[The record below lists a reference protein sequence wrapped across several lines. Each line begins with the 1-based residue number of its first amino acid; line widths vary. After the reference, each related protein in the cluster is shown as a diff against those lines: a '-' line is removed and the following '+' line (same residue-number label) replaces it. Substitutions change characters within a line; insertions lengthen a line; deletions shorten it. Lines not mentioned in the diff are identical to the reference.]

1 MSKRTVLVIVIIA
14 ALLSACGVRAASAPS
29 PELKYSQPGG
39 VVQESGAPVEMPAVP
54 TPSAYGSD
62 TTMAETSGIGGSG
75 NATTQERLVIMNAD
89 LTIVVK
95 DPQTKMDAISQMV
108 TSMGGFVVSM
118 NLYQTYMQ
126 TGEIAPQGSIS
137 IRVPADK
144 LDTAMS
150 QIKADTVEVQ
160 NETRTGEDVT
170 AQYTDLKSQLTNLEL
185 AEKELQAIMVEA
197 KNNPNSSTTS
207 KTQDVLAVYNQI
219 VSVRG
224 QIEQIKG
231 QMQYYEQSSSYSL
244 INVTLIAEKTIKPVE
259 IGGWQPKGVALE
271 AIQRL
276 VNFLEGFVN
285 FLIRFFLFYLWVLV
299 FVFGPIVLVI
309 WGIVAA
315 VRKNKAKKVKKAAQ
329 VSKQ

>member
-1 MSKRTVLVIVIIA
+1 MSKRTVLVILIIA

-29 PELKYSQPGG
+29 PEIYSQPGG
-39 VVQESGAPVEMPAVP
+39 VVQESAAPMEMP
-54 TPSAYGSD
+54 SADVSK
-62 TTMAETSGIGGSG
+62 TTVSGVA
-75 NATTQERLVIMNAD
+75 NATTSDRLVIMNAD

-95 DPQTKMDAISQMV
+95 DPQTKMDAISQMAE
-108 TSMGGFVVSM
+108 SMGGFVVSM
-118 NLYQTYMQ
+118 NMYQTYMQ
-126 TGEIAPQGSIS
+126 TGETAPQGSIS

-144 LDTAMS
+144 LDAAIS
-150 QIKADTVEVQ
+150 QIKADAIEVQ

-185 AEKELQAIMVEA
+185 AEKELQAIMEEA
-197 KNNPNSSTTS
+197 KNNPNSNTTS

-244 INVTLIAEKTIKPVE
+244 INVTLIAEETIKPIE
-259 IGGWQPKGVALE
+259 IGGWKPQGVARD
-271 AIQRL
+271 AIQAL
-276 VNFLEGFVN
+276 VRFLQGFVN
-285 FLIRFFLFYLWVLV
+285 FVIWFVLLV
-299 FVFGPIVLVI
+299 LPVIIVIFGPIALVV

-315 VRKNKAKKVKKAAQ
+315 VRKHKAKKVKKAAQ
-329 VSKQ
+329 PSKQ

>member
-1 MSKRTVLVIVIIA
+1 MSMRTILVIVITA
-14 ALLSACGVRAASAPS
+14 ALLSACGARAASAPS
-29 PELKYSQPGG
+29 PELYSQSGG
-39 VVQESGAPVEMPAVP
+39 VVQESAAPMEI
-54 TPSAYGSD
+54 PSLLADVAKTSV
-62 TTMAETSGIGGSG
+62 SGIA
-75 NATTQERLVIMNAD
+75 NATTSDRLVIMNAD

-95 DPQTKMDAISQMV
+95 DPQTKMDAISQMAEG
-108 TSMGGFVVSM
+108 MGGFVVSM
-118 NLYQTYMQ
+118 NMYQTYMQ
-126 TGEIAPQGSIS
+126 TGETAPQGSIS

-144 LDTAMS
+144 LDTAIS
-150 QIKADTVEVQ
+150 QIKADAVEVQ
-160 NETRTGEDVT
+160 SETRSGEDVT

-185 AEKELQAIMVEA
+185 AEKELQAIMEEA
-197 KNNPNSSTTS
+197 KNNPNSNTTS

-276 VNFLEGFVN
+276 VNFLEVFVN
-285 FLIRFFLFYLWVLV
+285 FLIRFFLYYLWVLV
-299 FVFGPIVLVI
+299 LIFGPIALVA
-309 WGIVAA
+309 WGLVAA
-315 VRKNKAKKVKKAAQ
+315 VRKHKAKKAKKATQA
-329 VSKQ
+329 SKQ

>member
-1 MSKRTVLVIVIIA
+1 MFKQTVLATIIIIA
-14 ALLSACGVRAASAPS
+14 ALLSACGVRAASTPS
-29 PELKYSQPGG
+29 PEIYSQPGG
-39 VVQESGAPVEMPAVP
+39 VAQESAAPMEMP
-54 TPSAYGSD
+54 SAD
-62 TTMAETSGIGGSG
+62 VARTSVSG
-75 NATTQERLVIMNAD
+75 VANAANATTADRLVIMNAD
-89 LTIVVK
+89 LTVVVK
-95 DPQTKMDAISQMV
+95 DPQAKMDAISQMA

-118 NLYQTYMQ
+118 NMYQTYMQ
-126 TGEIAPQGSIS
+126 NGDTAPQGAIS

-150 QIKADTVEVQ
+150 QIKADAVEVQ
-160 NETRTGEDVT
+160 NETRSGEDVT

-185 AEKELQAIMVEA
+185 AEKELQAIMEEA
-197 KNNPNSSTTS
+197 KNNPNSTTTS

-219 VSVRG
+219 VAVRG

-285 FLIRFFLFYLWVLV
+285 FLIRFFLYYLWVLV
-299 FVFGPIVLVI
+299 LIFGPIALVI

-329 VSKQ
+329 ASKQ

>member
-14 ALLSACGVRAASAPS
+14 ALLSACGARAASAPS
-29 PELKYSQPGG
+29 PELMYSQPGG
-39 VVQESGAPVEMPAVP
+39 VVQESAAPMEMPSASADVAKTAVSGVV
-54 TPSAYGSD
+54 SA
-62 TTMAETSGIGGSG
+62 A
-75 NATTQERLVIMNAD
+75 NATTSDRLVIMNAD

-95 DPQTKMDAISQMV
+95 DPQTKMDAISQMA

-137 IRVPADK
+137 IRIPADK

-160 NETRTGEDVT
+160 NETRSGEDVT

-185 AEKELQAIMVEA
+185 AEKELQAIMEEA
-197 KNNPNSSTTS
+197 KNNPNSNTTS

-299 FVFGPIVLVI
+299 LVFGPIVLVI

-315 VRKNKAKKVKKAAQ
+315 VRRHKAKKAQKAAQ
-329 VSKQ
+329 KAAQASKQ

>member
-1 MSKRTVLVIVIIA
+1 MSKRTVLVILIIA
-14 ALLSACGVRAASAPS
+14 ALLSACGVRAASTPS
-29 PELKYSQPGG
+29 PELYSQPGG
-39 VVQESGAPVEMPAVP
+39 VVQESAAPMEMPSASADVSKTAVSGVA
-54 TPSAYGSD
+54 SA
-62 TTMAETSGIGGSG
+62 A
-75 NATTQERLVIMNAD
+75 NATTSDRLVIMNAD
-89 LTIVVK
+89 LTVVVK
-95 DPQTKMDAISQMV
+95 DPQTKMDAISQMAE
-108 TSMGGFVVSM
+108 SMGGFVVSM
-118 NLYQTYMQ
+118 NMYQTYMQ
-126 TGEIAPQGSIS
+126 TGETAPQGSIS

-150 QIKADTVEVQ
+150 QIKADAVEVQ
-160 NETRTGEDVT
+160 NETRAGEDVT

-185 AEKELQAIMVEA
+185 AEKELQAIMEEA

-231 QMQYYEQSSSYSL
+231 QMQYYEQSSNYSL

-285 FLIRFFLFYLWVLV
+285 LLIRFFLYYLWALVLI
-299 FVFGPIVLVI
+299 FGPIALVI
-309 WGIVAA
+309 WGIVAT
-315 VRKNKAKKVKKAAQ
+315 VRRHKAKKVKKAAQ
-329 VSKQ
+329 TSKQ

>member
-1 MSKRTVLVIVIIA
+1 MSKRTVLVILIIG
-14 ALLSACGVRAASAPS
+14 ALLSACGVKAASAPS
-29 PELKYSQPGG
+29 PENYSQPGG
-39 VVQESGAPVEMPAVP
+39 VVQESAAPMEMPAADVAR
-54 TPSAYGSD
+54 T
-62 TTMAETSGIGGSG
+62 EVSGVA
-75 NATTQERLVIMNAD
+75 NATTSDRLVIMNAD
-89 LTIVVK
+89 LTIVVQ
-95 DPQTKMDAISQMV
+95 DPQTKMDTISQMAE
-108 TSMGGFVVSM
+108 SMGGFVVSM
-118 NLYQTYMQ
+118 NMYQTYMES
-126 TGEIAPQGSIS
+126 GETAPQGSIS

-150 QIKADTVEVQ
+150 QIKADAVEVQ
-160 NETRTGEDVT
+160 NETRSGEDVT

-185 AEKELQAIMVEA
+185 AEKELQAIMEEA
-197 KNNPNSSTTS
+197 KNNPNSNTTS

-231 QMQYYEQSSSYSL
+231 QMQYYEQSSSYYL

-285 FLIRFFLFYLWVLV
+285 FLIRFFLYYMWVLV
-299 FVFGPIVLVI
+299 LIFGPIALVI

-315 VRKNKAKKVKKAAQ
+315 VRKHKANKVKKAALA
-329 VSKQ
+329 SKQ

>member
-1 MSKRTVLVIVIIA
+1 MSKRTVLVILIIA

-29 PELKYSQPGG
+29 PEIYSQPGG
-39 VVQESGAPVEMPAVP
+39 VVQESAAPMEMPSADVSKTAV
-54 TPSAYGSD
+54 
-62 TTMAETSGIGGSG
+62 SGVA
-75 NATTQERLVIMNAD
+75 NATTSDRLVIMNAD

-95 DPQTKMDAISQMV
+95 DPQTKMDAISQMAE
-108 TSMGGFVVSM
+108 SMGGFVVSM
-118 NLYQTYMQ
+118 NMYQTYMQ
-126 TGEIAPQGSIS
+126 TGETAPQGSIS

-144 LDTAMS
+144 LDAAIS
-150 QIKADTVEVQ
+150 QIKADAVEVQ

-185 AEKELQAIMVEA
+185 AEKELQAIMEEA
-197 KNNPNSSTTS
+197 KNNPNSNTTS

-244 INVTLIAEKTIKPVE
+244 INVTLIAEETIKPIE
-259 IGGWQPKGVALE
+259 IGGWKPQGVARD
-271 AIQRL
+271 AIQAL
-276 VNFLEGFVN
+276 VRFLQGFVN
-285 FLIRFFLFYLWVLV
+285 FVIWFMLLVLPV
-299 FVFGPIVLVI
+299 IIVIFGPIALVV

-315 VRKNKAKKVKKAAQ
+315 VRKHKAKKVKKAAQ
-329 VSKQ
+329 PSKQ

>member
-1 MSKRTVLVIVIIA
+1 MSKRTILVIVIIA

-29 PELKYSQPGG
+29 PELMYSQPGV
-39 VVQESGAPVEMPAVP
+39 VVQESVAPLEMPAAD
-54 TPSAYGSD
+54 SAR
-62 TTMAETSGIGGSG
+62 AAVSGIAGAA
-75 NATTQERLVIMNAD
+75 NATTSDRLVIMNAD

-95 DPQTKMDAISQMV
+95 DPQTKMDAISQMAE
-108 TSMGGFVVSM
+108 SMGGFVVSLNM
-118 NLYQTYMQ
+118 FQTYMQ
-126 TGEIAPQGSIS
+126 TGETAPQGSIS

-144 LDTAMS
+144 LDTAIS
-150 QIKADTVEVQ
+150 QIKAEAVEVQ
-160 NETRTGEDVT
+160 SETRSGEDVT

-185 AEKELQAIMVEA
+185 AEKELQAIMEEA
-197 KNNPNSSTTS
+197 KNNPNSNTTS

-244 INVTLIAEKTIKPVE
+244 INVTLIAEETIKPIE
-259 IGGWQPKGVALE
+259 IGGWKPQGVARDAVQAL
-271 AIQRL
+271 I
-276 VNFLEGFVN
+276 NFLQGFVN
-285 FLIRFFLFYLWVLV
+285 FLIWLVIYVLPMLIV
-299 FVFGPIVLVI
+299 VFGPIALVV

-329 VSKQ
+329 ASKQ

>member
-1 MSKRTVLVIVIIA
+1 MSKRTVLVIVIVA
-14 ALLSACGVRAASAPS
+14 VMLSACGVKAASTPS
-29 PELKYSQPGG
+29 PEAYSQPVGG
-39 VVQESGAPVEMPAVP
+39 VQESVAPMELPAVP
-54 TPSAYGSD
+54 RALGAD
-62 TTMAETSGIGGSG
+62 TAKTEAGGIAASN
-75 NATTQERLVIMNAD
+75 NATAQDRLVIMNAD
-89 LTIVVK
+89 LTVVVK
-95 DPQTKMDAISQMV
+95 DPQAKMDAISQMA
-108 TSMGGFVVSM
+108 TGLGGFVVSM
-118 NLYQTYMQ
+118 NLYQAYMQ
-126 TGEIAPQGSIS
+126 SGETTPQGTIS

-150 QIKADTVEVQ
+150 QIKADAVEVQ
-160 NETRTGEDVT
+160 NETRSGEDVT
-170 AQYTDLKSQLTNLEL
+170 AQYTDLKSQLKNLEL
-185 AEKELQAIMVEA
+185 AEQELQAIMEEA
-197 KNNPNSSTTS
+197 KNNPNSNTTS

-244 INVTLIAEKTIKPVE
+244 INVTLIAEETIKPVE

-285 FLIRFFLFYLWVLV
+285 FLIRFFLYYLWVLV
-299 FVFGPIVLVI
+299 LVFGPIALVV

-315 VRKNKAKKVKKAAQ
+315 VRKHKAKKAVKAN
-329 VSKQ
+329 KQ

>member
-29 PELKYSQPGG
+29 PENYSQPGG
-39 VVQESGAPVEMPAVP
+39 VVQESAAPMEMPSASADVSKTAVSGVA
-54 TPSAYGSD
+54 SA
-62 TTMAETSGIGGSG
+62 A
-75 NATTQERLVIMNAD
+75 NATTSDRLIIMNAD
-89 LTIVVK
+89 LTVVVK
-95 DPQTKMDAISQMV
+95 DPQTKMDAISQMAE
-108 TSMGGFVVSM
+108 SMGGFVVSM
-118 NLYQTYMQ
+118 NMYQTYMQ
-126 TGEIAPQGSIS
+126 TGETAPQGSIS

-144 LDTAMS
+144 LDAAIS

-185 AEKELQAIMVEA
+185 AEKELQAIMEEA

-231 QMQYYEQSSSYSL
+231 QMQYYEQSSNYSL

-285 FLIRFFLFYLWVLV
+285 FLLRFFLYYLWVLV
-299 FVFGPIVLVI
+299 LIFGPIALVI

-315 VRKNKAKKVKKAAQ
+315 VRRHKAKKVKKAAQ
-329 VSKQ
+329 TGKQ

>member
-1 MSKRTVLVIVIIA
+1 MSKRTVLVILIIA

-29 PELKYSQPGG
+29 PEIYSQPGG
-39 VVQESGAPVEMPAVP
+39 VVQESAAPMEMP
-54 TPSAYGSD
+54 SADVSK
-62 TTMAETSGIGGSG
+62 TTVSGVA
-75 NATTQERLVIMNAD
+75 NATTSDRLVIMNAD

-95 DPQTKMDAISQMV
+95 DPQTKMDAISQMAE
-108 TSMGGFVVSM
+108 SMGGFVVSM
-118 NLYQTYMQ
+118 NMYQTYMQ
-126 TGEIAPQGSIS
+126 TGETAPQGSIS

-144 LDTAMS
+144 LDAAIS
-150 QIKADTVEVQ
+150 QIKADAVEVQ

-185 AEKELQAIMVEA
+185 AEKELQAIMEEA
-197 KNNPNSSTTS
+197 KNNPNSNTTS

-244 INVTLIAEKTIKPVE
+244 INVTLIAEETIKPIE
-259 IGGWQPKGVALE
+259 IGGWKPQGVARD
-271 AIQRL
+271 AIQAL
-276 VNFLEGFVN
+276 VRFLQGFVN
-285 FLIRFFLFYLWVLV
+285 FVIWFVLLV
-299 FVFGPIVLVI
+299 LPVIIVIFGPIALVV

-315 VRKNKAKKVKKAAQ
+315 VRKHKAKKVKKAAQ
-329 VSKQ
+329 PSKQ

>member
-1 MSKRTVLVIVIIA
+1 MYKRTVLVIVVIA

-29 PELKYSQPGG
+29 PI
-39 VVQESGAPVEMPAVP
+39 EMAAAP
-54 TPSAYGSD
+54 TPSAYRSD

-75 NATTQERLVIMNAD
+75 NATTQDRLVIMNAD

-95 DPQTKMDAISQMV
+95 DPQTKMDAISHMV
-108 TSMGGFVVSM
+108 ESMGGFVVSM
-118 NLYQTYMQ
+118 NMYQAYMQ
-126 TGEIAPQGSIS
+126 TGETAPQGSIS

-144 LDTAMS
+144 LDTAIS
-150 QIKADTVEVQ
+150 QIKTDAVEVQ

-170 AQYTDLKSQLTNLEL
+170 AQYTDLKSQLRNLEL
-185 AEKELQAIMVEA
+185 AEKELQAIMEEA
-197 KNNPNSSTTS
+197 KSNPNSNTTS

-244 INVTLIAEKTIKPVE
+244 INVTLIAEETIKPIE
-259 IGGWQPKGVALE
+259 IGGWKPQGVARD
-271 AIQRL
+271 AIQAL
-276 VNFLEGFVN
+276 VRFLQGFVN
-285 FLIRFFLFYLWVLV
+285 FVIWFVLLV
-299 FVFGPIVLVI
+299 LPVIIVIFGPIALVV

-315 VRKNKAKKVKKAAQ
+315 VRRHKAKKAKKAAQ
-329 VSKQ
+329 ASKQ

>member
-29 PELKYSQPGG
+29 P
-39 VVQESGAPVEMPAVP
+39 VEMLAAP

-75 NATTQERLVIMNAD
+75 NATTQDRLVIMNAD

-95 DPQTKMDAISQMV
+95 DPQTKMDAISQMAE
-108 TSMGGFVVSM
+108 SMGGFVVSLNM
-118 NLYQTYMQ
+118 YQTYME
-126 TGEIAPQGSIS
+126 TGETAPQGSIS

-144 LDTAMS
+144 LDTAIS
-150 QIKADTVEVQ
+150 QIKTDAVEVQ

-170 AQYTDLKSQLTNLEL
+170 AQYTDLKSQLRNLEL
-185 AEKELQAIMVEA
+185 AEKELQAIMEEA
-197 KNNPNSSTTS
+197 KSNPNSNTTS

-244 INVTLIAEKTIKPVE
+244 INVTLIAEETIKPIE
-259 IGGWQPKGVALE
+259 IGGWKPQGVARD
-271 AIQRL
+271 AIQAL
-276 VNFLEGFVN
+276 VRFLQGFVN
-285 FLIRFFLFYLWVLV
+285 FMIWFVLLV
-299 FVFGPIVLVI
+299 LPVIIVIFGPIALVV

-315 VRKNKAKKVKKAAQ
+315 VRRHKAKKAKKAAQ
-329 VSKQ
+329 ASKQ